1 MSRKVRLR
9 PRHLRTR
16 LTLSYVSG
24 LAILLVLAWVG
35 TCGLLFWQLRNQLGH
50 FSIQEIETVEGL
62 LYFTPQGQLRLKEDY
77 HNHTESKDV
86 IDRYLEVR
94 GADPSVLYRNE
105 RLGDRLLG
113 GSPFAGE
120 GVGGYSERSER
131 LSDGTRVRV
140 VSRVHALDGRPLL
153 IRLGH
158 SEEPLYERLRDLFLA
173 SLIILPIV
181 LLIAWLAGYTLA
193 RRALSPIEKMA
204 REAQEITADKLHA
217 RIRVDN
223 ADDEL
228 GQLARVFNGTLA
240 RLEQAFEQLRRF
252 TSDASH
258 ELRTPLAM
266 IRSVGEV
273 GLQKDGSR
281 AEYRDIVGSMLEEVN
296 RLTSLIDNLL
306 TISRAD
312 SGHIQLHRKAVSIME
327 LVREAAALFE
337 ILTEENSQRIDIE
350 GDEDAQVDGD
360 PIFLRQALVNTIHNA
375 VKYSPVGE
383 IIEVRVGQ
391 ANDGRIVIQIKD
403 NGPGI
408 PREDQPKIF
417 DRFYR
422 VDKARWRESGGAGL
436 GLSIAKWA
444 VEAHGGTIT
453 LESGLNHGSIFRIA
467 LPRGGSIKSAPPPM
481 RSVPMPEPAST
492 GSTGN
497 DANCANSSKPQPSG
511 LGEPSSGACRG
522 AN

>member
-1 MSRKVRLR
+1 MRLR

-16 LTLSYVSG
+16 LTLWYVSG
-24 LAILLVLAWVG
+24 LAILLVLAWAG
-35 TCGLLFWQLRNQLGH
+35 TGGLLFWQLRNQLGH

-62 LYFTPQGQLRLKEDY
+62 LYFTPLGQLRLKEDY
-77 HNHTESKDV
+77 HNHPESKEV
-86 IDRYLEVR
+86 IERYLEVR
-94 GADPSVLYRNE
+94 RTGGSVLYRN
-105 RLGDRLLG
+105 DRLQNRALG

-120 GVGGYSERSER
+120 GVGGYSERSDR

-140 VSRVHALDGRPLL
+140 VSRVHVLDGRPLL
-153 IRLGH
+153 IRLAH
-158 SEEPLYERLRDLFLA
+158 SEEPLYERLGDLSLA
-173 SLIILPIV
+173 SLVVLPIV
-181 LLIAWLAGYTLA
+181 LLIAWVAGYALA
-193 RRALSPIEKMA
+193 RQALSPIEKMA
-204 REAQEITADKLHA
+204 RLAQEITPDKLHS
-217 RIRVDN
+217 RLPVD

-228 GQLARVFNGTLA
+228 GQLARVFNETLA

-281 AEYRDIVGSMLEEVN
+281 AEYRDIIGSMLEEVN

-312 SGHIQLHRKAVSIME
+312 SGHIQLHRTRTSMLA
-327 LVREAAALFE
+327 LAREAALLFE
-337 ILTEENSQRIDIE
+337 ILTEEKSQTLDVS
-350 GDEDAQVDGD
+350 GDEAAEIDGD
-360 PIFLRQALVNTIHNA
+360 RIFLRQALVNVIHNA
-375 VKYSPVGE
+375 VKYSPPGE
-383 IIEVRVGQ
+383 TISVLVHNGNTDSVVVEIT
-391 ANDGRIVIQIKD
+391 D

-408 PREDQPKIF
+408 PLEDQPRIF

-444 VEAHGGTIT
+444 IEAHGGCISLHSELNKGCTFRIT
-453 LESGLNHGSIFRIA
+453 L
-467 LPRGGSIKSAPPPM
+467 PRADMVPKNFKPRTP
-481 RSVPMPEPAST
+481 VPMPEHA
-492 GSTGN
+492 
-497 DANCANSSKPQPSG
+497 
-511 LGEPSSGACRG
+511 
-522 AN
+522 

>member
-1 MSRKVRLR
+1 MRLR

-24 LAILLVLAWVG
+24 LAILLALAWAS

-77 HNHTESKDV
+77 HNHPESKDV
-86 IDRYLEVR
+86 IERYLEVR
-94 GADPSVLYRNE
+94 GADGSVLFRND
-105 RLGDRLLG
+105 RLGNRGLG
-113 GSPFAGE
+113 GPPFAGE
-120 GVGGYSERSER
+120 GISGYSERSER
-131 LSDGTRVRV
+131 LSDGTRVRA
-140 VSRVHALDGRPLL
+140 VSRVHVLDGRPLL
-153 IRLGH
+153 IRLAH

-173 SLIILPIV
+173 SLLVLPIV

-204 REAQEITADKLHA
+204 REAQDITPDKLDA
-217 RIRVDN
+217 RLRVDDS
-223 ADDEL
+223 DDEL
-228 GQLARVFNGTLA
+228 GQLAKVFNETLA

-281 AEYRDIVGSMLEEVN
+281 SEYRDIIGSMLEEVN

-312 SGHIQLHRKAVSIME
+312 SGHIQLHRANVPMLA
-327 LVREAAALFE
+327 LVRESAALFE
-337 ILTEENSQRIDIE
+337 ILSEEKSLRIVIE
-350 GDEDAQVDGD
+350 GDERARVDGD
-360 PIFLRQALVNTIHNA
+360 PIFLRQALVNVTHNA
-375 VKYSPVGE
+375 IKYSPVGE
-383 IIEVRVGQ
+383 TIFIGVRKSRDDRVL
-391 ANDGRIVIQIKD
+391 VEIQD

-408 PREDQPKIF
+408 PAEDQAKIF

-422 VDKARWRESGGAGL
+422 VDKARWRESGGVGL

-444 VEAHGGTIT
+444 VEAHGGSIT
-453 LESGLNHGSIFRIA
+453 LESELNKGSTFRIT
-467 LPRGGSIKSAPPPM
+467 LPPTKFLSKNGP
-481 RSVPMPEPAST
+481 RSTAVSLPENA
-492 GSTGN
+492 
-497 DANCANSSKPQPSG
+497 
-511 LGEPSSGACRG
+511 
-522 AN
+522 

>member
-1 MSRKVRLR
+1 MKHRMRLR

-16 LTLSYVSG
+16 LTLWYVAG
-24 LAILLVLAWVG
+24 LAILLVLAWAS
-35 TCGLLFWQLRNQLGH
+35 TCGLLFWQLRKQVGH

-62 LYFTPQGQLRLKEDY
+62 LYFSPQGQLQLKEDY
-77 HNHTESKDV
+77 HNHPESKDV
-86 IDRYLEVR
+86 IERYVEVL
-94 GADPSVLYRNE
+94 GADGSVLYRNE
-105 RLGDRLLG
+105 RLGNRTVG
-113 GSPFAGE
+113 GLPFSGE

-140 VSRVHALDGRPLL
+140 VSRAHKLDGRLLL
-153 IRLGH
+153 IRLAH

-173 SLIILPIV
+173 SLVILPIV
-181 LLIAWLAGYTLA
+181 LLIAWLSGYTLA
-193 RRALSPIEKMA
+193 RGALSPIEKMA
-204 REAQEITADKLHA
+204 REAREITPDKLHA
-217 RIRVDN
+217 RLRVDG

-228 GQLARVFNGTLA
+228 GQLAKVFNETLA

-281 AEYRDIVGSMLEEVN
+281 TEYRDTIGSMLEEVN

-312 SGHIQLHRKAVSIME
+312 SGYLQLHRRAVPI
-327 LVREAAALFE
+327 LALAREAAGLLE
-337 ILTEENSQRIDIE
+337 ILTEEKSQSLNLE
-350 GDEDAQVDGD
+350 GDESAQVEAD
-360 PIFLRQALVNTIHNA
+360 PLFLRQALVNMIHNA

-383 IIEVRVGQ
+383 TISICVRNGNGHLVVIE
-391 ANDGRIVIQIKD
+391 IKD

-408 PREDQPKIF
+408 PAEDQPKIF

-422 VDKARWRESGGAGL
+422 VDKARWRESGGVGL

-444 VEAHGGTIT
+444 IEAHGGTVSLQSELNSGCTFRIT
-453 LESGLNHGSIFRIA
+453 L
-467 LPRGGSIKSAPPPM
+467 PRNQIPTEGGTTAK
-481 RSVPMPEPAST
+481 PMPMAEHV
-492 GSTGN
+492 
-497 DANCANSSKPQPSG
+497 
-511 LGEPSSGACRG
+511 
-522 AN
+522 